1 MSITKTD
8 AQELNENFISALSKL
23 EVLNQQIAALKE
35 EELALRKEIF
45 EACFEN
51 PVEGTNS
58 FNLNGG
64 YVVKFTHK
72 INRTLDMAA
81 LPTVRELL
89 TEANVN
95 VDDLIR
101 MKPELSVTTY
111 KKLPDSARQIM
122 DMAITS
128 KPGTPS
134 YEIVLPKRV
143 K

>member
-1 MSITKTD
+1 MIAKTD
-8 AQELNENFISALSKL
+8 AQELNDNFISALSKL
-23 EVLNQQIAALKE
+23 EVLNQQIAVLKE

-51 PVEGTNS
+51 PTEGVNS
-58 FNLNGG
+58 FKLNGG

-72 INRTLDMAA
+72 INRTLDMAS

-111 KKLPDSARQIM
+111 KKLPDAHRLIM

-134 YEIVLPKRV
+134 YEITLPKRGV
-143 K
+143 